1 MIASA
6 PAVALRGERAARRST
21 RSGWVL
27 ARGRLLRD
35 RWACAALAFLVV
47 LVLLAITAPLLPMAD
62 PLDQDLA
69 GRLLPP
75 AWTANG
81 SWAHPLGADQLG
93 RDILSRVI
101 WGARVSLVVG
111 VSAVAISGV
120 LGVLAG
126 VLAGYFGG
134 WVDNILMRIAD
145 GQLAIPFILLVIAV
159 ISVVGPGIEKVV
171 PVLGIT
177 GWVVYARVGR
187 AEVLSL
193 REREF
198 VLAARAAGAGP
209 VHILSRHIRPNILGS
224 VAVVASVEVA
234 NVILLESSLGFLG
247 LGVQPPTP
255 SWGNM
260 LGEGRDYLTTA
271 WWLATL
277 PGLALATTA
286 LSITILGDFLRDFF
300 DPRSSPR

>member
-6 PAVALRGERAARRST
+6 GAVAVPKSALPSRRAGSSWRGVQRR
-21 RSGWVL
+21 L
-27 ARGRLLRD
+27 FRD
-35 RWACAALAFLVV
+35 RVALLSLLGLFVLVV
-47 LVLLAITAPLLPMAD
+47 LAVGAPVLRLAD
-62 PLDQDLA
+62 PYEQDLV

-75 AWTANG
+75 AWDPEG
-81 SWAHPLGADQLG
+81 SWVHPLGTDQLG

-101 WGARVSLVVG
+101 WGARVSLLVG
-111 VSAVAISGV
+111 VSAVVISG
-120 LGVLAG
+120 LIGVTAG

-134 WVDNILMRIAD
+134 WVDNSLMRIAD

-171 PVLGIT
+171 PVLGVT
-177 GWVVYARVGR
+177 GWVIYARVAR
-187 AEVLSL
+187 AEVLSI

-198 VLAARAAGAGP
+198 VLAARASGAGAGRI
-209 VHILSRHIRPNILGS
+209 ILRHIQPNILGS

-260 LGEGRDYLTTA
+260 LGEGRDYLTTS

-277 PGLALATTA
+277 PGLALAMTA
-286 LSITILGDFLRDFF
+286 LSIAVLGDFLRDFL
-300 DPRSSPR
+300 DPRSAKR

>member
-1 MIASA
+1 MQAPRLEQAPPLA
-6 PAVALRGERAARRST
+6 PARPTSSGWLAVQRRLTANREACVALAI
-21 RSGWVL
+21 
-27 ARGRLLRD
+27 LL
-35 RWACAALAFLVV
+35 V
-47 LVLLAITAPLLPMAD
+47 LVSAAAAAPLLPLAD
-62 PLDQDLA
+62 PFDQDLV

-75 AWTANG
+75 AWDTDGAW
-81 SWAHPLGADQLG
+81 SHPLGTDQLG
-93 RDILSRVI
+93 RDLLSRVI
-101 WGARVSLVVG
+101 WGARVSVVVG
-111 VSAVAISGV
+111 VSAVVISGII
-120 LGVLAG
+120 GVSGG
-126 VLAGYFGG
+126 VVAGYFGG
-134 WVDNILMRIAD
+134 WLDNIIMRIAD

-177 GWVVYARVGR
+177 GWVIYARVAR

-198 VLAARAAGAGP
+198 VLAARASGAGAAR
-209 VHILSRHIRPNILGS
+209 ILLRHIRPNILGS
-224 VAVVASVEVA
+224 IAVVASVEVA
-234 NVILLESSLGFLG
+234 NMILLESSLGFLG

-277 PGLALATTA
+277 PGLALATSA
-286 LSITILGDFLRDFF
+286 LAITVLGDFLRDLL
-300 DPRSSPR
+300 DPRSAVG

>member
-1 MIASA
+1 MIATA
-6 PAVALRGERAARRST
+6 PGVAVPTVGRARRAS
-21 RSGWVL
+21 RS
-27 ARGRLLRD
+27 GRLLAWKQLRRD
-35 RWACAALAFLVV
+35 PSACVALAVLVV
-47 LVLLAITAPLLPMAD
+47 LVFLAIGAPALPIAD
-62 PLDQDLA
+62 PLDQDLV

-75 AWTANG
+75 VWAPDG
-81 SWAHPLGADQLG
+81 SWAHPLGTDQLG

-101 WGARVSLVVG
+101 WGARVSLLVG
-111 VSAVAISGV
+111 VAAVIISG
-120 LGVLAG
+120 LIGVSAG

-134 WVDNILMRIAD
+134 WLDNILMRIAD

-177 GWVVYARVGR
+177 GWVIYARVAR
-187 AEVLSL
+187 AEVLSV

-198 VLAARAAGAGP
+198 VLAARALGAP
-209 VHILSRHIRPNILGS
+209 ALRILGRHVGPNILGS
-224 VAVVASVEVA
+224 IAVVASVEVA

-286 LSITILGDFLRDFF
+286 LSITVVGDFLRDVF
-300 DPRSSPR
+300 DPRAASR

>member
-1 MIASA
+1 MIATA
-6 PAVALRGERAARRST
+6 PGVALPKIVGASRTS
-21 RSGWVL
+21 RSGWRLAWRRLRRDRSACVALAVL
-27 ARGRLLRD
+27 A
-35 RWACAALAFLVV
+35 V
-47 LVLLAITAPLLPMAD
+47 LVLVAIGAPALPMAD
-62 PLDQDLA
+62 PLDQDLV

-75 AWTANG
+75 AWSGDG
-81 SWAHPLGADQLG
+81 SWAHPLGTDQLG

-101 WGARVSLVVG
+101 WGARVSMLVG
-111 VSAVAISGV
+111 VAAVMISGV
-120 LGVLAG
+120 IGVTGG

-134 WVDNILMRIAD
+134 WLDNVVMRIAD

-177 GWVVYARVGR
+177 GWVIYARVAR
-187 AEVLSL
+187 AEVLSV

-198 VLAARAAGAGP
+198 VLAARALGAP
-209 VHILSRHIRPNILGS
+209 VQRILGRHVGPNILGS
-224 VAVVASVEVA
+224 IAVVASVEVA

-286 LSITILGDFLRDFF
+286 LSITVVGDFLRDFF
-300 DPRSSPR
+300 DPRALR

>member
-6 PAVALRGERAARRST
+6 PAVALRGERPVRST
-21 RSGWVL
+21 RSAWVL
-27 ARGRLLRD
+27 ARGGLLRD
-35 RWACAALAFLVV
+35 RWASAAVAFLAV
-47 LVLLAITAPLLPMAD
+47 LVLLAIAAPLLPMAD
-62 PLDQDLA
+62 PLDQDLV

-81 SWAHPLGADQLG
+81 SWVHMLGTDQLG

-126 VLAGYFGG
+126 VSAGYFGG
-134 WVDNILMRIAD
+134 WIDNVLMRIAD

-159 ISVVGPGIEKVV
+159 IAVVGPGIEKVV

-177 GWVVYARVGR
+177 GWVVYARVAR

-198 VLAARAAGAGP
+198 VLAARAAGGGP
-209 VHILSRHIRPNILGS
+209 LHILLRHIRPNILGS
-224 VAVVASVEVA
+224 LAVVASVEIA

-286 LSITILGDFLRDFF
+286 LSITLVGDFLRDFF